1 VTGSISSQLYVNLL
15 TNLCQK
21 CVKSDMSAFEIEFE
35 TMENE
40 NKKRKRSKNFTE
52 REKENLIEIVS
63 DNVKILENKKTNS
76 VFNKMKQE
84 CWNTK
89 IANAYNSTQTSG
101 VRTGEQLKSL
111 YEQMKKCAKNN
122 KSNDKVKF
130 KLLSDC
136 IHKEKLKFILGTKT
150 KNRWWDF

>member
-21 CVKSDMSAFEIEFE
+21 CVKSDMSAFEIE

-76 VFNKMKQE
+76 VFN
-84 CWNTK
+84 N
-89 IANAYNSTQTSG
+89 I
-101 VRTGEQLKSL
+101 
-111 YEQMKKCAKNN
+111 NN
-122 KSNDKVKF
+122 KYK
-130 KLLSDC
+130 
-136 IHKEKLKFILGTKT
+136 IEI
-150 KNRWWDF
+150 KNRPVFVLFSKLNSL

>member
-1 VTGSISSQLYVNLL
+1 
-15 TNLCQK
+15 
-21 CVKSDMSAFEIEFE
+21 VKSDMSAFEIEFE